1 MNTKQLVSHVASLC
15 ALIAVA
21 ACNNDTPTGNLE
33 VSFQIGSGVPC
44 DTLGVEDITVKLVSG
59 SDLTAEPT
67 AEVTVACDEGK
78 ALLTSV
84 EVGTYH
90 VVVEGTDSSNT
101 VVVDNGLTAMDPNN
115 QAEVLE
121 GQDTKL
127 NNVIKL
133 SPTPAKLLVRWNY
146 SSFKNQCDQIPVA
159 NYEVIGYKNGG
170 TAQIAMGSFACDS
183 VADAGADGTYHS
195 FPDPNRVVDGAEL
208 DSIEI
213 TPRDAT
219 GNVVGT
225 DIVYSLMEPPGPG
238 KTVELTFSVDC
249 TDTTCDL
256 ACKSDPCLPD

>member
-1 MNTKQLVSHVASLC
+1 MNTKQLVSQLASLC

-44 DTLGVEDITVKLVSG
+44 ANVGAEDITIKLVSG
-59 SDLTAEPT
+59 SDLTAEPA

-84 EVGTYH
+84 EVGTYQ

-101 VVVDNGLTAMDPNN
+101 IVVDNGLTAMTDV
-115 QAEVLE
+115 AEVLE

-127 NNVIKL
+127 SNVIKL

-146 SSFKNQCDQIPVA
+146 SGFKNQCTQIPVA
-159 NYEVIGYKNGG
+159 NFEVIGYKNGG

-195 FPDPNRVVDGAEL
+195 FPDPNRLVDGAEL

-225 DIVYSLMEPPGPG
+225 DIVYNLVEPPGPG
-238 KTVELTFSVDC
+238 KTVQLTFSVDC

-256 ACKSDPCLPD
+256 ACASDPCLPD

>member
-1 MNTKQLVSHVASLC
+1 MNTKQLVSQLASLC

-44 DTLGVEDITVKLVSG
+44 ANVGAEDITIKLVSG
-59 SDLTAEPT
+59 SDLTAEPA

-84 EVGTYH
+84 EVGTYQ

-101 VVVDNGLTAMDPNN
+101 IVVDNGLTAMTDV
-115 QAEVLE
+115 AEVLE

-127 NNVIKL
+127 SNVIKL

-146 SSFKNQCDQIPVA
+146 SGFKNQCTQIPVA
-159 NYEVIGYKNGG
+159 NFEVIGYKNGG

-195 FPDPNRVVDGAEL
+195 FPDPNRLVDGAEL

-225 DIVYSLMEPPGPG
+225 DIVYNLVEPPGPG
-238 KTVELTFSVDC
+238 KTVQLTFSVDC

-256 ACKSDPCLPD
+256 ACVSDPCLPD